1 MFEPATPTPTAS
13 ETPATESNP
22 QSDIETLR
30 AQLQAK
36 EDSLVSK
43 FDGLTR
49 RERML
54 MQKEQEL
61 KQKLG
66 QAGSVDELKELAS
79 KDPLKLLERFGLSY
93 DKLTDLYAGMVP
105 EDETRSKVNNVTKE
119 LEDLKRKLEEGQA
132 EGQMKEIMR
141 VKDAKLEGLKS
152 LASREGSD
160 YTLVSQFGNFDDVL
174 LYMSEHYNATGEILS
189 DDEALEHV
197 ERRLE
202 ESLKVLKGNAKLQKL
217 FGLSGEPAQNER
229 EPDVQ
234 NGTFGLHDSKLKTE
248 TPKTDNTRGLSD
260 QQLFELA
267 LSKMPQIKL

>member
-1 MFEPATPTPTAS
+1 MFESAQSTPTAP
-13 ETPATESNP
+13 ETSATESNP
-22 QSDIETLR
+22 QSEIESLR
-30 AQLQAK
+30 AQLKAK
-36 EDSLVSK
+36 EESLVGK
-43 FDGLTR
+43 FEGLTR

-61 KQKLG
+61 KSKLG
-66 QAGSVDELKELAS
+66 QLGSVDELKDLAS
-79 KDPLKLLERFGLSY
+79 KDPLKLLERFGLNY
-93 DKLTDLYAGMVP
+93 DKLTDIYAGMNP
-105 EDETRSKVNNVTKE
+105 EDETKAKVNNVTKE

-141 VKDAKLEGLKS
+141 VKEAKLEGLKS

-160 YTLVSQFGNFDDVL
+160 YTLVNQFGNFDDVL

-202 ESLKVLKGNAKLQKL
+202 DSLKVLKGNAKLQKL
-217 FGLSGEPAQNER
+217 FGINEPAQNER
-229 EPDVQ
+229 EQEVQ
-234 NGTFGLHDSKLKTE
+234 GTFGLHDSKLKTE
-248 TPKTDNTRGLSD
+248 TPKTESTRGLSD
-260 QQLFELA
+260 QQLWELA

>member
-1 MFEPATPTPTAS
+1 MFESATPTAP
-13 ETPATESNP
+13 ETPSAP
-22 QSDIETLR
+22 APADDIESLR
-30 AQLQAK
+30 AQLKSK
-36 EDSLVSK
+36 EDSLASK

-54 MQKEQEL
+54 MQRENEL

-79 KDPLKLLERFGLSY
+79 KDPLKLLEKFGLSY

-217 FGLSGEPAQNER
+217 FGLSEEPEQKGHEQ
-229 EPDVQ
+229 EVQ
-234 NGTFGLHDSKLKTE
+234 GSFGLHDSKLKSE
-248 TPKTDNTRGLSD
+248 TPKTEDTRGLSD
-260 QQLFELA
+260 AQLFELA
-267 LSKMPQIKL
+267 LTKMANVKL